1 MSELEKGYA
10 KRYVVLQCG
19 LCAGL
24 RIYASLLRFYEQQS
38 SYLRSAVLDFL
49 PEHMRGL
56 EDEGQAGASGG
67 MGKQPSQG
75 SIYQLF

>member
-10 KRYVVLQCG
+10 KRYVVLQCD
-19 LCAGL
+19 LVAAS
-24 RIYASLLRFYEQQS
+24 RPYASLLPRFYEQQS

-67 MGKQPSQG
+67 MGEQYP
-75 SIYQLF
+75 